1 VPSNIEP
8 EETQA
13 IMDLMAAESVG
24 SGIVAER
31 DFRRPRRLSGPIRED
46 LARIFKEVVPTL
58 EDQLA
63 ETLGTACP
71 VELVHVGEASAERL
85 VTESDTPL
93 VALRFDADGQPAWI
107 VWENLAAVTAVEKIL
122 GSKTEAA
129 ERRLSHVEC
138 RVVLDLLSRI
148 AVASAE
154 SIGFAARNF
163 AVAQSLESLG
173 SWREGGEEASVH
185 RLEIE
190 LGLQG
195 PGEASTLR
203 IYVPSPQLTPIEAKK
218 TGAIELPEHLAK
230 VEVSV
235 TAQLTGC
242 EVSLDQLLAL
252 EEGDVIP
259 IDARIDDLAVVTV
272 EGLPFA
278 RARLGQHRGQ
288 FAIRI
293 EQLEEQPEEP
303 Q

>member
-13 IMDLMAAESVG
+13 IMDLMAEGPARPE
-24 SGIVAER
+24 IVAER
-31 DFRRPRRLSGPIRED
+31 DFRRPRRLSSSVREE
-46 LARIFKEVVPTL
+46 LARVFKEIIPSL

-63 ETLGTACP
+63 EVLGSACP
-71 VELVHVGEASAERL
+71 VELVGVGEASAEDL
-85 VTESDTPL
+85 VAESDAPL
-93 VALRFDADGQPAWI
+93 VALRFDAGGQPAWI
-107 VWENLAAVTAVEKIL
+107 IWENLAAVTAVEKIL
-122 GSKTEAA
+122 GSKAEAA

-138 RVVLDLLSRI
+138 RVVRDLLSRI

-154 SIGFAARNF
+154 SIGFATRNF
-163 AVAQSLESLG
+163 AVAQSLETLG
-173 SWREGGEEASVH
+173 SWREGGKDANVH

-203 IYVPSPQLTPIEAKK
+203 IYVSCPDLAAIEAEK
-218 TGAIELPEHLAK
+218 AAAVELPEHLDK

-235 TAQLTGC
+235 AAQLAGC

-278 RARLGQHRGQ
+278 RARLGQHRGH

-293 EQLEEQPEEP
+293 EQLEEEP
-303 Q
+303 KETR